1 MHKHYAEQFAFGI
14 GYFNMYALCN
24 SGLVIKACLSEATA
38 SEVAWWPNHRYDVYE
53 RNGRASDLRSRGRE
67 FDPRPGRGCVTTLGK
82 LFAPNCLDDDNI
94 R

>member
-24 SGLVIKACLSEATA
+24 SGLVIKACLSAATA
-38 SEVAWWPNHRYDVYE
+38 SEVAWW
-53 RNGRASDLRSRGRE
+53 RNGRASDLRSRGRV
-67 FDPRPGRGCVTTLGK
+67 FGSRPGRGCVTTVGK
-82 LFAPNCLDDDNI
+82 LFTPNCLDADTI